1 MKANLKQKLLL
12 TLAKRKKSEGFTLIE
27 LLVVIIIIGIL
38 SALVLPDLLG
48 QANKARQ
55 TEAKTNLGALIRG
68 QQAYRLQ
75 EATFAGN
82 LSALDVAVG
91 GEFYNYAIPTTPA
104 PDSTV
109 VNIEAT
115 EASGFASD
123 LRGYE
128 AGAYQPAGGSF
139 SSIICEDSD
148 STTDDADAPDAT
160 PGACAG
166 GNAVN

>member
-1 MKANLKQKLLL
+1 MKAHLKQKLLL
-12 TLAKRKKSEGFTLIE
+12 TLAKSKKSEGFTLIE

-91 GEFYNYAIPTTPA
+91 GEFYNYAIPSASGTA
-104 PDSTV
+104 
-109 VNIEAT
+109 VNINAEENSDFKT
-115 EASGFASD
+115 D

-139 SSIICEDSD
+139 SSIICEDSGPTSSD
-148 STTDDADAPDAT
+148 ADADAPNAT
-160 PGACAG
+160 PGDCAG